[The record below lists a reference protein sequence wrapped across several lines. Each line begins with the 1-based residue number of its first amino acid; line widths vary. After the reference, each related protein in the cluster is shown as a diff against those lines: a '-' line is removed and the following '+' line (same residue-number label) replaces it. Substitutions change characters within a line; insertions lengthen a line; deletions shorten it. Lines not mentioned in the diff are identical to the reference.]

1 MKSFAITMGLLA
13 SLLCLLAGILVLL
26 SSAGDGLNLG
36 IGTYFIAK
44 AFFVGPLL
52 FVTVNK
58 MSSS

>member
-1 MKSFAITMGLLA
+1 MKSFAITMGLIA

-26 SSAGDGLNLG
+26 SSDGDGLHLG